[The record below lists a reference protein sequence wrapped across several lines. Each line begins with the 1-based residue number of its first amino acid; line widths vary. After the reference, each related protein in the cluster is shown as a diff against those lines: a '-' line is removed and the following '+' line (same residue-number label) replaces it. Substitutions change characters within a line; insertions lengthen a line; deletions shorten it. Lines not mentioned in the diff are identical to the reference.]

1 MWQRSCM
8 KLAEALLE
16 RADLQKRVE
25 SLQSRI
31 VAAASYQEGEPP
43 AEDASELLEQSI
55 QAIAALELL
64 VTAINLTNSTTVTP
78 DGRSVTAL
86 LASREAL
93 RSQHSVLSRAAEA
106 ASGGWHQRQLR
117 SELKQVS
124 ALPVKELRAQADA
137 VAKEIREIDSLIQ
150 RTNWEADLL

>member
-1 MWQRSCM
+1 M

-43 AEDASELLEQSI
+43 AEDAGELLEQSI
-55 QAIAALELL
+55 QSIAALETLI
-64 VTAINLTNSTTVTP
+64 TAINLTNASTVVA
-78 DGRSVTAL
+78 DGRPVTAL
-86 LASREAL
+86 LSAREAL
-93 RSQHSVLSRAAEA
+93 RSRHSVLSRAAEA

-124 ALPVKELRAQADA
+124 SLPVKELRAQADL
-137 VAKEIREIDSLIQ
+137 VAKQIRELDVLIQ
-150 RTNWEADLL
+150 RTNWEADLLG

>member
-1 MWQRSCM
+1 M

-43 AEDASELLEQSI
+43 AEDAAELLEQSI
-55 QAIAALELL
+55 QAIATLETL
-64 VTAINLTNSTTVTP
+64 VTAINLTNASTIVA
-78 DGRSVTAL
+78 DGRPVTAL
-86 LASREAL
+86 LSARESL
-93 RSQHSVLSRAAEA
+93 RSRHSVVSRAAEA

-117 SELKQVS
+117 SELRQVS

-137 VAKEIREIDSLIQ
+137 VAKDIRETDVLIQ
-150 RTNWEADLL
+150 RTNWEADLLS

>member
-1 MWQRSCM
+1 M

-25 SLQSRI
+25 QLQSRI

-55 QAIAALELL
+55 QSIAALEVL
-64 VTAINLTNSTTVTP
+64 VTAINLTNASTLTA
-78 DGRSVTAL
+78 DGRTVTAL
-86 LASREAL
+86 LAAREAQ
-93 RSQHSVLSRAAEA
+93 RSRHSVLSRAAEA
-106 ASGGWHQRQLR
+106 ASGGWNQRQLR

-137 VAKEIREIDSLIQ
+137 VAKQVREIDVEIQ
-150 RTNWEADLL
+150 RTNWEADLQQ